1 MRFLNFN
8 RKVKIVHLPLGN
20 VEFHCRMKNKKIIIT
35 CRTMPFKEQAILLS
49 IFDARSGKSVDLGY
63 GEKDLRD
70 DLDDIIRIVESKD
83 MGQDIFFYAFDKFII
98 KHIDKYGR
106 LIDTD
111 LFRIVAEFVLIMQA
125 LDVKNN
131 NSLCISSSYFFA

>member
-1 MRFLNFN
+1 
-8 RKVKIVHLPLGN
+8 
-20 VEFHCRMKNKKIIIT
+20 
-35 CRTMPFKEQAILLS
+35 MPFKEQAILLS

-125 LDVKNN
+125 LGVKDNIIFN
-131 NSLCISSSYFFA
+131 NSDRIGITGVFINRALDRFPTYYYVTRYDYLNLKPYLEKYTK